1 MTCSALNGLAW
12 TRRHGFVMDEMETSC
27 NIVDLSYSCLFVCN
41 MCVYMDEMELYVCNI
56 SDVYVDINCEYVY

>member
-1 MTCSALNGLAW
+1 
-12 TRRHGFVMDEMETSC
+12 MDEMETSC